1 MDWDARNVNSVVV
14 IGNVGMQPEITEF
27 GNGACVARCT
37 LAVRGKK
44 KVADMDGGFADDGD
58 AGAAVDDASQTTWL
72 DVEAWNDDARTL
84 MEHVSKGKQLQVTG
98 RLKENT
104 WVDKQSG
111 QKRSRVKIAAYAFAF
126 IAPYNGGGGGGA
138 SYGNGGVQDPYGTQS
153 QQPPAQQ
160 QYQQQA
166 RQSAPVQS
174 QAAYDPYAQQGGA
187 PAQTN
192 YSPQATQ
199 QAGGEKDDLWRDVL
213 ENPSQW
219 WDNRAQKAEPGGNP
233 RYPDFKHKEN
243 QTPLWIESR
252 DTPGWAADGLNGNIG
267 GVAAMGAAAAT
278 PQTQFDPYYSDQ
290 SGADAS
296 PSNYA
301 PADYSQPYGEQ
312 PVVNA
317 GYEPA
322 APFGEEDEPPF

>member
-138 SYGNGGVQDPYGTQS
+138 SYGNGGVQDPYVTQS

-199 QAGGEKDDLWRDVL
+199 QAGGDKDDLWRDVL

-233 RYPDFKHKEN
+233 RYPDFKHKEVRGF
-243 QTPLWIESR
+243 PICH
-252 DTPGWAADGLNGNIG
+252 
-267 GVAAMGAAAAT
+267 
-278 PQTQFDPYYSDQ
+278 
-290 SGADAS
+290 
-296 PSNYA
+296 A
-301 PADYSQPYGEQ
+301 P
-312 PVVNA
+312 
-317 GYEPA
+317 PA
-322 APFGEEDEPPF
+322 